1 MFERE
6 EIGDAILYRGD
17 ALEVMETLPEGTV
30 DAVISDPPYEDQAH
44 KPMRRTRAKIEGRT
58 DSSDLDFAPI
68 TEETRNS
75 VCRWVAKNLKGWAL
89 FFCQVEA
96 VGKWQDSFNSAGAS
110 WDRAWAWVKPD
121 SAPRFNGQGPAQAF
135 ECIASAWC
143 GGGKRSWNGGGSRN
157 VITCNV
163 TSGRYGGHPTEKPLG
178 VMNALVGLYTNENQT
193 IADFFMGSGTTGVAA
208 VQEGR
213 KFIGIELE
221 RKYFDI
227 ACRRIE
233 EAQRQQRL
241 FA

>member
-6 EIGDAILYRGD
+6 EIGDAVLYRGD
-17 ALEVMETLPEGTV
+17 CLEVMATLPDGCV
-30 DAVISDPPYEDQAH
+30 DAVVTDPPYEAQAH
-44 KPMRRTRAKIEGRT
+44 KPMCRTRAKIEGRA
-58 DSSDLDFAPI
+58 DNSDLDFAPI
-68 TEETRNS
+68 TEETRRD
-75 VCRWVAKNLKGWAL
+75 VCRWVADNLKGWAL

-96 VGKWQDSFNSAGAS
+96 VGKWADMLEGAGAS

-143 GGGKRSWNGGGSRN
+143 GGGKRSWNGGGGRN

-163 TSGRYGGHPTEKPLG
+163 TSGRYGGHPTEKPVQ
-178 VMNALVGLYTNENQT
+178 VMARLVNLYTNKADT
-193 IADFFMGSGTTGVAA
+193 ILDPFMGSGTTGVAA

-213 KFIGIELE
+213 KFIGIEIE